1 MDKVKDL
8 FHPFGSQSEKISKSM
23 QKIKDIFNNIMDF
36 FRKVGDVF
44 KKVFERIGDSFRD
57 SGLSPFFDLLNSGLL
72 VGILIGIKKFIN
84 SLTDISEKADGF
96 LKSVKGILDGVRDSL
111 KAYQSNLKA
120 KTLMKIAISI
130 AILAGALVVL
140 SMINPEK
147 LSWCI
152 NSYYSLIC

>member
-1 MDKVKDL
+1 VFKSFKGVKLDGIKGFMDKVKDL

-96 LKSVKGILDGVRDSL
+96 LK
-111 KAYQSNLKA
+111 A
-120 KTLMKIAISI
+120 
-130 AILAGALVVL
+130 
-140 SMINPEK
+140 
-147 LSWCI
+147 
-152 NSYYSLIC
+152 